1 MNSITIKATTRKRD
15 YQGLDC
21 YQPVLEVSTPAGK
34 IRYGMRGV
42 LLTTRKHAKD
52 AAEQWKRESLE
63 CGYIPNG

>member
-1 MNSITIKATTRKRD
+1 MNSDTIRATTRKHE

-34 IRYGMRGV
+34 IRHAMRGV

-52 AAEQWKRESLE
+52 AAEQWKQEALE
-63 CGYIPNG
+63 CGHIPNG